1 MTREPLS
8 QFVRQLRRSLD
19 ADALTG
25 ASDSKLLA
33 TFRRDRDPAAFEAVV
48 RRHGPRVLAACRK
61 VLADP
66 ADVDDAFQATFLV
79 LMRDPG
85 AVRDAKSLG
94 GWLYGVAHR
103 IALKALARKQRRE
116 VVEARARTRTDVL
129 PDLSWREAC
138 AILHEELDRLPDS
151 TRLPLM
157 LCYLEGRSR
166 DEAAAHLGRT
176 LNSLK
181 KSMEKG
187 REELRKRLRRRG
199 VALSAGLLAAVA
211 EPAAVAAPAVRTA
224 VDAALT
230 GSTSPVASEL
240 ARAMSHRGIPW
251 RTMIGASLAASVVTV
266 CVALGQAP
274 KYDGKPAK
282 EPPGVPAAGKAP
294 AAKSGEAI
302 PEKFTYRG
310 RVVGPD
316 GNPVKDASIF
326 LYVHSPAS
334 KPISPRAKTDAD
346 GRFTFDVARS
356 EFDFRNYEYVQ
367 WPWRWGHLIASAP
380 GFGVAWTKQIAP
392 DTDAELTLAADD
404 APIEGRVF
412 NLQGQPVVGARVR
425 TLWVLAVE
433 SGEVTKWHEGLKGIG
448 IRDGWRLLQGVSGLH
463 HPSMRRFGLD
473 PAVPPANT
481 DKNGRF
487 TLKGLGRDR
496 IALVRIDGDDIAAQ
510 QLVVSPR
517 PGEAKTVDAFLLEG
531 FVQSAANPS
540 RPQDTI
546 VGTKFDLVVPPARPV
561 TGVVTDVD
569 TGQPVA
575 GAFVCSWQYKNGLID
590 RHRTWTMTDAAGR
603 YTLRGLPAERDLQI
617 RVDPPDGEP
626 YLAITAH
633 VPDQAGLEAVKLD
646 LKIKRGIWL
655 TGKVLDRET
664 KNAVQATVRYSAEL
678 DNPHLKGI
686 PDFTTEHELRS
697 RQDNGEYRVAILP
710 GKGYLSVT
718 LGSPDHPRY
727 GIAGDIPAGLPE
739 IINTKP
745 GAIWPKSLNALIALN
760 VADDAKEAKQEV
772 LLTPG
777 KGVAVTILGPD
788 GEKLKGIVAT
798 TDIYGGRPQRLGDDG
813 TITVRGVSTGKAK
826 YVQAVCPDKKLA
838 GKLKVNGDEKTATLK
853 LEPWL
858 GFRGRV
864 VDDDGNP
871 VPNVELSFVGARA
884 SPADE
889 DYHGFWYR
897 GQLVR
902 ADAAGRFEVEGL
914 VPGMTYSIHVKTK
927 GPGFLLL
934 FKADWTGR
942 ELKDMGDVK
951 PRP

>member
-1 MTREPLS
+1 M
-8 QFVRQLRRSLD
+8 
-19 ADALTG
+19 
-25 ASDSKLLA
+25 
-33 TFRRDRDPAAFEAVV
+33 
-48 RRHGPRVLAACRK
+48 
-61 VLADP
+61 
-66 ADVDDAFQATFLV
+66 
-79 LMRDPG
+79 
-85 AVRDAKSLG
+85 LG

-103 IALKALARKQRRE
+103 VSLKALARKQRRE

-176 LNSLK
+176 LNSIK

-199 VALSAGLLAAVA
+199 VALSAGLLAALA
-211 EPAAVAAPAVRTA
+211 EPATGVASHVVQSAIKATVAGPA
-224 VDAALT
+224 
-230 GSTSPVASEL
+230 SPVAGEL
-240 ARAMSHRGIPW
+240 ARAVCSRAMPW
-251 RTMIGASLAASVVTV
+251 RAMLGASLAASVVTV

-282 EPPGVPAAGKAP
+282 EPPGVSAEKAP
-294 AAKSGEAI
+294 ATKSADAI
-302 PEKFTYRG
+302 PDKFTYRG
-310 RVVGPD
+310 RVLGPD
-316 GNPVKDASIF
+316 GKPVKDVQVF

-334 KPISPRAKTDAD
+334 RPMSPRVKTDAD

-367 WPWRWGHLIASAP
+367 WPWRYGHLIASAP
-380 GFGVAWTKQIAP
+380 SFGVAWTKQIAP

-404 APIEGRVF
+404 APIEGRIL
-412 NLQGQPVVGARVR
+412 NLQGQPVVGARIR

-433 SGEVTKWHEGLKGIG
+433 SGEVTKWHDGLKGIG
-448 IRDGWRLLQGVSGLH
+448 TREGWRLLHGVHGLQH
-463 HPSMRRFGLD
+463 FSMRRFGLD
-473 PAVPPANT
+473 PAVPPAT
-481 DKNGRF
+481 TGEDGRF
-487 TLKGLGRDR
+487 KLKGLGRDR
-496 IALVRIDGDDIAAQ
+496 IAVILIDGDGIASQ

-517 PGEAKTVDAFLLEG
+517 PIEAKTIDAFLLEA
-531 FVQSAANPS
+531 FVQSAANPT

-546 VGTKFDLVVPPARPV
+546 VGTKFDLVVTPGRPV
-561 TGVVTDVD
+561 AGVVTDVD
-569 TGQPVA
+569 TGKPVA
-575 GAFVCSWQYKNGLID
+575 GAFVCSWQYKSGVID
-590 RHRTWTMTDAAGR
+590 RHRAWTQTDAAGR

-664 KNAVQATVRYSAEL
+664 KNPVQATVRYSAEL
-678 DNPHLKGI
+678 DNPHLTGI
-686 PDFTTEHELRS
+686 PDFTTEYELRS

-710 GKGYLSVT
+710 GKGYLSVLT
-718 LGSPDHPRY
+718 GSPDHPRY
-727 GIAGDIPAGLPE
+727 GIAGDVPGGLPE

-745 GAIWPKSLNALIALN
+745 GAIWPKSLNALIPLN
-760 VADDAKEAKQEV
+760 VPDDAKEARQEV

-777 KGVAVTILGPD
+777 KGVAVTIVGPE
-788 GEKLKGIVAT
+788 GEKLKGVVAT

-826 YVQAVCPDKKLA
+826 YVQAVCPEKKLA
-838 GKLKVNGDEKTATLK
+838 GKLEVTGDEKAATLK

-858 GFRGRV
+858 GMRGRV
-864 VDDDGNP
+864 VDEDGKP
-871 VPNVELSFVGARA
+871 VPNAELSFISARV

-889 DYHGFWYR
+889 DYTGFWYK
-897 GQLVR
+897 GTTIK
-902 ADAAGRFEVEGL
+902 ADANGRYEIDGL
-914 VPGMTYSIHVKTK
+914 VPGMTYTLSVKYK
-927 GPGFLLL
+927 GQPGFILH
-934 FKADWTGR
+934 FKANWPAG
-942 ELKDMGDVK
+942 EPKDMGDLK
-951 PRP
+951 PRQ